1 MHISEPIDAK
11 QELVAGFFA
20 GPAAERH
27 SANFTFDLDFG
38 VIDRAFLDGLAENGQ
53 PQSRSER
60 ILLPPTHVW
69 SGNGKTR
76 APMALCEFVAYKTAL
91 AYDNKA
97 GIEENLGPAE
107 HFEFFDSSG
116 DVSDTQGYAFMY
128 DGMAFV
134 IMRGT
139 ENKSDW
145 KINLQ
150 DQFTD
155 QLQGQGKWKTWRL
168 VKRLKKRHGPKVAA
182 LLSELESK
190 PGRHL
195 GFAIGWAAVHG
206 KISAHLKALFPPG
219 VPVVLAGHSL
229 GGALALIGARE
240 LKRDGHNVA
249 AVITFGAPQAGNEMF
264 TKEYEAEGLR
274 ERTVLFEAQ
283 GDSVP
288 RVMRRWYY
296 RLHRSLRA
304 RVDKF
309 AAARVM
315 SVPPAQFAMAGNAW
329 TFAAQPALS
338 ATEVAGAIRA
348 IIDAKARKEKE
359 EAEQKAKKEKEE
371 AEQKA
376 KKEKDEAERKAK
388 DEAARAA
395 QDAAPPAAT
404 TAPAASTDAAP
415 PAQNPAQ
422 TSEAGKQTGSGND
435 QLAWLIVGGI
445 LGLFLLL
452 FLWLFVRSK
461 LSAHAVIDRY
471 ALYLSTLSY
480 QHIRALRAAEPG
492 AVADKL
498 ELANADLA
506 RYMRFIRSDHGNAS
520 YIIKAKASDLPVR
533 LKSDLDLA
541 TFLQDQKNII

>member
-1 MHISEPIDAK
+1 MQIAEPIDAK

-27 SANFTFDLDFG
+27 SANFTFDLDFS
-38 VIDRAFLDGLAENGQ
+38 VIDRAFLDNLSETGQ
-53 PQSRSER
+53 PQSRHER

-69 SGNGKTR
+69 SANGKTR

-91 AYDNKA
+91 AYESKA
-97 GIEENLGPAE
+97 SIEENLGPAE

-116 DVSDTQGYAFMY
+116 EVSDTQGYAFMY

-150 DQFTD
+150 AQFTD
-155 QLQGQGKWKTWRL
+155 ELQAQGKWRTWKKWRL
-168 VKRLKKRHGPKVAA
+168 VRRLKKRHGANVAA
-182 LLSELESK
+182 HLLALEAK

-195 GFAIGWAAVHG
+195 GFAIGWAAVHD
-206 KISAHLKALFPPG
+206 KISAHLKTLFPPG

-229 GGALALIGARE
+229 GGALALIGATE
-240 LKRDGHNVA
+240 LKRAGHNIE
-249 AVITFGAPQAGNEMF
+249 AVITFGAPQAGNEVF
-264 TKEYEAEGLR
+264 TKEYEAAELR

-309 AAARVM
+309 AAARAM
-315 SVPPAQFAMAGNAW
+315 AVPSAQFAMVGNAW
-329 TFAAQPALS
+329 MFAAQPALS

-359 EAEQKAKKEKEE
+359 AAEQE
-371 AEQKA
+371 
-376 KKEKDEAERKAK
+376 AK

-395 QDAAPPAAT
+395 KDAAAPAAT
-404 TAPAASTDAAP
+404 TSPAASTDTAHP
-415 PAQNPAQ
+415 PQTLAQ
-422 TSEAGKQTGSGND
+422 TPAADKAAGSGND
-435 QLAWLIVGGI
+435 KLAWLIVGGV

-452 FLWLFVRSK
+452 FLWLFVRGK

-498 ELANADLA
+498 ELANADLG

-520 YIIKAKASDLPVR
+520 FISKAKASDLPVR